1 MSLRIS
7 YVRSGTASWDY
18 NLKKNVYPT
27 IQLFQ
32 QIKKIRFLIFKS
44 LFPIIFQSYSQ
55 KRFWEYNINTITA
68 NYEDRNTCI
77 KDKV

>member
-32 QIKKIRFLIFKS
+32 QIKKNQILNFEKSISNNISVIFT
-44 LFPIIFQSYSQ
+44 

-68 NYEDRNTCI
+68 NYEDRNTCT

>member
-7 YVRSGTASWDY
+7 YIKSGTASWDY

-32 QIKKIRFLIFKS
+32 QIKKNQIPNFQKSIYNNISVIFT
-44 LFPIIFQSYSQ
+44 
-55 KRFWEYNINTITA
+55 KRFWKYNINTVTA
-68 NYEDRNTCI
+68 NYEDHNTCI